1 MYTRI
6 WIWRFRVFVEMQQN
20 SFPLPLR
27 YYKGKA
33 VMNTERFPSVGK
45 YDIGF
50 RRRSRRH
57 YAFLLPPITERL
69 KWHLTCY
76 LGYFF
81 RSRDGVVLMVPRP
94 WAGQDRNSGSI
105 PGMGDC
111 PHLQNVQTDSG
122 ARSPE
127 VKQPLSESE
136 HSHQSTAEMKNSGAM
151 SPFPTCF
158 RGVYRESV
166 AFYTL
171 FLRMDLR
178 WSQWAF
184 QPYAV
189 EQRAF
194 MSALLQ
200 SMRLGRNIA
209 EDFVTGYPTSAVC
222 KQTEYSE
229 KILNHRWSM
238 KTCVFLRWGMA
249 CIK

>member
-1 MYTRI
+1 M
-6 WIWRFRVFVEMQQN
+6 EMQQN

-127 VKQPLSESE
+127 VKQPLNESE
-136 HSHQSTAEMKNSGAM
+136 RSHQSTAEMKNEWSYVSIPHMLSWRVQRKRCLLYSLLTHGPA
-151 SPFPTCF
+151 
-158 RGVYRESV
+158 VVSV
-166 AFYTL
+166 SFST
-171 FLRMDLR
+171 
-178 WSQWAF
+178 
-184 QPYAV
+184 
-189 EQRAF
+189 
-194 MSALLQ
+194 
-200 SMRLGRNIA
+200 
-209 EDFVTGYPTSAVC
+209 VC
-222 KQTEYSE
+222 
-229 KILNHRWSM
+229 R
-238 KTCVFLRWGMA
+238 
-249 CIK
+249 